1 MLDQT
6 AADLVI
12 RLAAVYAL
20 IGLFAAMTLVALFTL
35 IRAIRVPRLLRT
47 AFYAIYAVVTAGL
60 VAAYAAGALQAPNA
74 AAQQV
79 VATAESA
86 KAFEARNRNIVP
98 GDPATSTAAAV
109 VGTVYIQ
116 VPDMDAR
123 FAADGLS
130 GDLRA
135 AGFRSP
141 GIELVSGRSPSSPE
155 VRYFNDADKPLA
167 DQVAAIAAKHGL
179 QGSVVKTI
187 ANYTAPPGQMEFW
200 YPR

>member
-20 IGLFAAMTLVALFTL
+20 VGLFAALTLVAALAL
-35 IRAIRVPRLLRT
+35 VRAIRIPRLLRT
-47 AFYAIYAVVTAGL
+47 AFYAIYAIAAAGL
-60 VAAYAAGALQAPNA
+60 VAAYAAGALQPPHA
-74 AAQQV
+74 AARQV
-79 VATAESA
+79 VAAAESA
-86 KAFEARNRNIVP
+86 KAFEARNSAIVS
-98 GDPATSTAAAV
+98 GDATPATTPAQI
-109 VGTVYIQ
+109 GTVYIQ
-116 VPDMDAR
+116 TPDMDAR
-123 FAADGLS
+123 FAAEDLS
-130 GDLRA
+130 RDLRA

-141 GIELVSGRSPSSPE
+141 GIELISGRSPSSPE

-167 DQVAAIAAKHGL
+167 EQVAAIAAKHGL
-179 QGSVVKTI
+179 EGSVVKTI